1 MYKSID
7 RVVDILASLTSV
19 GDFVL
24 DAINVMA
31 VRKEN
36 KRNMYLLLGTHVALS
51 ALAVGVSMGQT
62 ASIKK
67 KMEQVCTDV
76 KSIRQKEGRN
86 WG

>member
-1 MYKSID
+1 MYKSTD

-36 KRNMYLLLGTHVALS
+36 KRNMYLLLGTHIALS

-62 ASIKK
+62 HSIKK
-67 KMEQVCTDV
+67 KMEQVCTDM
-76 KSIRQKEGRN
+76 SELRRRH
-86 WG
+86 